1 MTIEAHSVEEV
12 VVAAIAA
19 ACRVAPATVTRATGL
34 LELGMDSLTL
44 VAVLSQIE
52 AALETRFDA
61 DDVASM
67 LRARDVAE
75 LVAAVAH
82 KL

>member
-1 MTIEAHSVEEV
+1 MAIEAHSVEEV

-19 ACRVAPATVTRATGL
+19 ACRLAPATVTRATRL

-44 VAVLSQIE
+44 VTVLSQIE

-61 DDVASM
+61 DDVVDL
-67 LRARDVAE
+67 LRAQHVAE
-75 LVAAVAH
+75 LVAAVRR

>member
-1 MTIEAHSVEEV
+1 MAIEPHSVEEA

-19 ACRVAPATVTRATGL
+19 ACRLAPATVTRASVL

-61 DDVASM
+61 DDVASI
-67 LRARDVAE
+67 LRARYVAE